1 MTQGRFC
8 FPFAG
13 TIEETDQETFPFLRS
28 CISIYF
34 SALTIEIIFEN
45 VCELLW
51 GVRVR
56 RTKDTLNRLDLGS
69 DRVSL
74 ESALSEN
81 GTGDERR

>member
-1 MTQGRFC
+1 M
-8 FPFAG
+8 
-13 TIEETDQETFPFLRS
+13 
-28 CISIYF
+28 Y
-34 SALTIEIIFEN
+34 
-45 VCELLW
+45 CELLW